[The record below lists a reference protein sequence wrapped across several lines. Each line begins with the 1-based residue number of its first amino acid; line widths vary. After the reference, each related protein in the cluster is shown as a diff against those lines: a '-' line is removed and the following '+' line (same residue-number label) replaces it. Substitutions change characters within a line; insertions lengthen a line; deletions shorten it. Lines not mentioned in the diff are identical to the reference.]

1 MKLSILCCA
10 LGLLQAVLSGP
21 VAPGSSAE
29 ALHRRNI
36 FYVGGEYVYNT
47 TQGGTILI
55 NDQYVEELT
64 PAGGVKHPY
73 PIVFFHGGGVSG
85 AVGSIMTYSKM
96 IRLNVF
102 VSNGSI
108 NPTASLA
115 GPPTFSTRDTWY
127 TSLISGA
134 SAGQARK
141 TFPPNL

>member
-1 MKLSILCCA
+1 MKLSILCCV
-10 LGLLQAVLSGP
+10 LSLLQAVLSGP

-36 FYVGGEYVYNT
+36 FYVGGEYVFNA

-85 AVGSIMTYSKM
+85 VVSSIRTYQHD
-96 IRLNVF
+96 RLNR
-102 VSNGSI
+102 I
-108 NPTASLA
+108 
-115 GPPTFSTRDTWY
+115 
-127 TSLISGA
+127 
-134 SAGQARK
+134 Q
-141 TFPPNL
+141 

>member
-10 LGLLQAVLSGP
+10 LSLLQAVLCGP
-21 VAPGSSAE
+21 VAPGSSTE

-36 FYVGGEYVYNT
+36 FYVGGEYVYNA

-85 AVGSIMTYSKM
+85 AVSSQIT
-96 IRLNVF
+96 
-102 VSNGSI
+102 
-108 NPTASLA
+108 NPMKL
-115 GPPTFSTRDTWY
+115 D
-127 TSLISGA
+127 
-134 SAGQARK
+134 
-141 TFPPNL
+141 